1 MRNKDEALDKFVL
14 YKAEVENQLGRKI
27 KRVRSDRGGEYLLFN
42 DFCEKEGIIHEVTS
56 PYSPESNGVAERKNR
71 TLKEMMNAMLVSSAA
86 PNNLWGEALLSA
98 CFLQNRI
105 PHKKTQKTPYE
116 LWKGFVPNLQYLKV
130 WGCLAKVLLPDFK
143 KRKIGSK
150 TSDCMFIGYAQQSS
164 AYRFL
169 VVKSDILDHNT
180 IVETKDAEFF
190 ENIFPLKD
198 GHIPKRVG
206 NSSFQNEDDSFENIR
221 RSKRQRKETSFGDD
235 FYAYMIQDE
244 PKNFYE
250 AVSSPEEKF
259 WKEAIQAELDSL
271 SQNKTWVLVD
281 LPPGTKPIG
290 CK

>member
-1 MRNKDEALDKFVL
+1 
-14 YKAEVENQLGRKI
+14 
-27 KRVRSDRGGEYLLFN
+27 
-42 DFCEKEGIIHEVTS
+42 
-56 PYSPESNGVAERKNR
+56 
-71 TLKEMMNAMLVSSAA
+71 MNAMLVSSAA

-116 LWKGFVPNLQYLKV
+116 LWKGFVPNLNYLKV

-150 TSDCMFIGYAQQSS
+150 TSDCLFIGYAQQSV

-169 VVKSDILDHNT
+169 VLKSDILDRNT

-190 ENIFPLKD
+190 ENVYPLKVEY
-198 GHIPKRVG
+198 IPKRIENNV
-206 NSSFQNEDDSFENIR
+206 SSFEQNSNEDSFVNLR

-235 FYAYMIQDE
+235 FYTYLVENE

-250 AVSSPEEKF
+250 AISSPEAKC

-271 SQNKTWVLVD
+271 SQNKT
-281 LPPGTKPIG
+281 
-290 CK
+290 